1 MEPAMGRP
9 KTRRRNTDKR
19 IAGRRKAKREAGTVS
34 DRSMRIRALL
44 AAGMVL
50 GLGAVG
56 TLAAW
61 TDESTATAT
70 FSAGTLDLKLGTLPE
85 GTFTDTVALTTL
97 DMPAMYPGVSNAGMV
112 SVSNSGTVPLAYTL
126 AGTATGDLGAALTVS
141 VYSGGTAT
149 NNANTGSCS
158 GTLVGTADLPLIGTL
173 ISTQQSL
180 AASSVES
187 LCLLVKLP
195 STAPNSLQGTTS
207 TATFTFTGSMGS

>member
-1 MEPAMGRP
+1 MEPTRGRRS
-9 KTRRRNTDKR
+9 TGRRS
-19 IAGRRKAKREAGTVS
+19 AGRRSVGKYSTEPEAGTATE
-34 DRSMRIRALL
+34 RSVRIRALL

-85 GTFTDTVALTTL
+85 GPFTDTVALTTL
-97 DMPAMYPGVSNAGMV
+97 DMAAMYPGASKAGMI

-126 AGTATGDLGAALTVS
+126 AGAATGDLGTALTVS
-141 VYSGGTAT
+141 VYEGGAAT
-149 NNANTGSCS
+149 NEANTGTCS
-158 GTLVGTADLPLIGTL
+158 GTLLGSADLPLVGAL
-173 ISTQQSL
+173 ISSARTL
-180 AASSVES
+180 PAASAEN

-195 STAPNSLQGTTS
+195 ATAPNTLQGTTS

>member
-1 MEPAMGRP
+1 MEPTRGRRS
-9 KTRRRNTDKR
+9 TGRRS
-19 IAGRRKAKREAGTVS
+19 AGRRSVGKYSTEPESGTATE
-34 DRSMRIRALL
+34 RSVRIRALL

-85 GTFTDTVALTTL
+85 GPFSDTVALTTL
-97 DMPAMYPGVSNAGMV
+97 DMAAMYPGASKAGMV
-112 SVSNSGTVPLAYTL
+112 SISNSGTVPLAYTL
-126 AGTATGDLGAALTVS
+126 AGTASGDLGAALKVG
-141 VYSGGTAT
+141 VYAGGAAT
-149 NNANTGSCS
+149 NEANTGTCS
-158 GTLVGTADLPLIGTL
+158 GTLLGSADLPLVGAIISSARTL
-173 ISTQQSL
+173 P
-180 AASSVES
+180 AASAEN

-195 STAPNSLQGTTS
+195 AIAPNTLQGTTS

>member
-1 MEPAMGRP
+1 MA
-9 KTRRRNTDKR
+9 T
-19 IAGRRKAKREAGTVS
+19 
-34 DRSMRIRALL
+34 DRSIRIRALL
-44 AAGMVL
+44 AAGMVF

-70 FSAGTLDLKLGTLPE
+70 FSAGTLDLKLGTAPE
-85 GTFTDTVALTTL
+85 GPFTDSVALTSL
-97 DMPAMYPGVSNAGMV
+97 DMASMYPGASKAGMI

-141 VYSGGTAT
+141 VFAGGAAT
-149 NNANTGSCS
+149 NDASTGTCS
-158 GTLVGTADLPLIGTL
+158 GTLLGTADLPLTGTL
-173 ISTQQSL
+173 ISSGRSL
-180 AASSVES
+180 PAAGTES

-195 STAPNSLQGTTS
+195 ATAANSLQGAAT